1 MASKSSYLKSKTKSR
16 GEDVELVPVRSNVF
30 YGIQTKVID
39 EQKSNIE
46 RKITVVPNITFY
58 DNFTKAL
65 IDFSDYLNNPES
77 SSVKPFFDLLINGLN
92 FTITNSTWANP
103 SVDKTTFD
111 LSGTY
116 KFLKIVDNIVFAEVV
131 SINSYSSKI
140 TRYDKE
146 FFEQLPTIQ
155 LSITVTPTKKET
167 KSYIFNY
174 LGKNSKNSFSFLGM
188 KVGDYV
194 QIQNQV
200 QKYKID
206 SYEIDAEGK
215 ETVIVFG
222 ELSNS
227 NFVGTPLLITLNQKN
242 INKIQLTYDNNT
254 LGKCELTTNN
264 SIVECIDNHTELQS
278 KLREDNFNNIKS
290 IFYPNQFC
298 VGLLTDFEVN
308 QTTNVIQ
315 SLTQENLRLKNQLIK
330 PTQSTI
336 DSSLLSSRNLLK
348 TLFQ

>member
-30 YGIQTKVID
+30 YGIQTKIFD
-39 EQKSNIE
+39 EQKTNIE
-46 RKITVVPNITFY
+46 RKIIVVPNITFY

-65 IDFSDYLNNPES
+65 IDFSDYLNNPQS
-77 SSVKPFFDLLINGLN
+77 SDVKPFFDLLINGLN
-92 FTITNSTWANP
+92 FSISNATWVNPTI
-103 SVDKTTFD
+103 DKTTFN

-116 KFLKIVDNIVFAEVV
+116 KFLKIVDNIIFTEVV

-146 FFEQLPTIQ
+146 FFEQLPTVQ
-155 LSITVTPTKKET
+155 LSTTVVPNKKET

-188 KVGDYV
+188 KIGDYL
-194 QIQNQV
+194 QIQNKDE
-200 QKYKID
+200 KYKID

-215 ETVIVFG
+215 ETLVVFG
-222 ELSNS
+222 DLSNL

-264 SIVECIDNHTELQS
+264 SIIECIDNHTELQS

-290 IFYPNQFC
+290 NFYPNQFC
-298 VGLLTDFEVN
+298 VGLLSDFEVT
-308 QTTNVIQ
+308 QTTNVIE
-315 SLTQENLRLKNQLIK
+315 SLTQENIRLKSQLTTPISV
-330 PTQSTI
+330 TT
-336 DSSLLSSRNLLK
+336 DSSLLSSKNLLRR
-348 TLFQ
+348 LFQ

>member
-65 IDFSDYLNNPES
+65 IDFSDYLNNPDS

-92 FTITNSTWANP
+92 FTITNSTWVNP

-146 FFEQLPTIQ
+146 FFDR
-155 LSITVTPTKKET
+155 
-167 KSYIFNY
+167 
-174 LGKNSKNSFSFLGM
+174 M
-188 KVGDYV
+188 
-194 QIQNQV
+194 
-200 QKYKID
+200 
-206 SYEIDAEGK
+206 
-215 ETVIVFG
+215 
-222 ELSNS
+222 
-227 NFVGTPLLITLNQKN
+227 
-242 INKIQLTYDNNT
+242 
-254 LGKCELTTNN
+254 
-264 SIVECIDNHTELQS
+264 
-278 KLREDNFNNIKS
+278 EDI
-290 IFYPNQFC
+290 
-298 VGLLTDFEVN
+298 E
-308 QTTNVIQ
+308 
-315 SLTQENLRLKNQLIK
+315 
-330 PTQSTI
+330 
-336 DSSLLSSRNLLK
+336 
-348 TLFQ
+348 